1 MAPPRPSVAVPPPV
15 LRALQH
21 LHRHLHE
28 ALSLGD
34 LARAAGV
41 SSFHLQREFKRA
53 TGHTPAQR
61 VRLLRLKRA
70 SLRLCLEHAR
80 PVTELAFDAGYE
92 NAESFT
98 RAFRRALGQ
107 SPREF
112 RRAPDWWRWRALF
125 SFPFSP
131 EVASMPVEI
140 VNFPDTPVALVQHL
154 GSTADVYEA
163 TRRLVEWRRAHRLS
177 PGSAATYGIHHD
189 MRLQAESGYRVDLA
203 VAYGQPVVPNPQGVV
218 AGLIPSGRCARVRH
232 QGSREHMP
240 AVHELYAEWLPASG
254 ERLRDFP
261 PFFHYLNVG
270 PDVAEHE
277 MLTDIYLPLQ
287 G

>member
-1 MAPPRPSVAVPPPV
+1 MPSSSAVSPLV
-15 LRALQH
+15 ERALLH
-21 LHRHLHE
+21 LYRHLHE
-28 ALSLGD
+28 APSLGE
-34 LARAAGV
+34 LARVTGV
-41 SSFHLQREFKRA
+41 SSFHLQREFKRV

-61 VRLLRLKRA
+61 LRLLRLKRA
-70 SLRLCLEHAR
+70 SLRLCLEPAC
-80 PVTELAFDAGYE
+80 PVTELAFDAGYDSPE
-92 NAESFT
+92 AFT

-107 SPREF
+107 SPSAF
-112 RRAPDWWRWRALF
+112 RRAPDWWRWRAQF
-125 SFPFSP
+125 AFAFSP
-131 EVASMPVEI
+131 EISPMQVEI
-140 VNFPDTPVALVQHL
+140 VDFPDTPVAVVEHH

-163 TRRLVEWRRAHRLS
+163 TRRLVEWRRAHRLP

-203 VAYGQPVVPNPQGVV
+203 VAYGQPVAPNPQGVV
-218 AGLIPSGRCARVRH
+218 ASLIPGGRCARVRH

-240 AVHELYAEWLPASG
+240 VVHELYAEWLPASG